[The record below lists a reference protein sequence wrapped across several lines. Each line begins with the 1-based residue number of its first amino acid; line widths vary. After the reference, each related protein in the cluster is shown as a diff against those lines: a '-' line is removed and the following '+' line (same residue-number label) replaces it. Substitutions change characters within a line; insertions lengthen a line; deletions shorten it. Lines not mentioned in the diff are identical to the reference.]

1 VENKKNTVRLNF
13 SSKSFGLFAIAS
25 VTSLPLL
32 NLTGDIQDFRLLLG
46 LGLAVTALTGFLIF
60 FIYLVTQTFT
70 QKLSDS
76 QNNKVM
82 VSFIA
87 VIGLIKGYFSY
98 IGLGLLDFPEYAE
111 LPNRLLTST
120 SSTLLWLTLATYLD
134 SMHEKFKNEFDA
146 FLRNSFNTLSKVE
159 PAQLRKIPPALAP
172 EIKAIEL
179 QIQKS
184 LSHVYQSVVTPE
196 ILLSVSQQL
205 RDCIETSIRP
215 LSHRLWL
222 QDGNVYPRISLR
234 ALVREGLNRQDFSV
248 YSAISFLA
256 LLSSFNLSTSIGVPR
271 ALLAIFITFAITS
284 GYFLFQRK
292 CIPNISM
299 KSTAAKVLN
308 LLAPGLALSGVFYL
322 INTYIFLDDF
332 GFLNLFLLPI
342 SFTVFLLASTIR
354 VVREDQSRFFSQL
367 KLDIDSRVPEQVNS
381 QDQQSGKEVAAFLHN
396 SVQSELLALSYQLEE
411 LSKNPDSK
419 EARVTLERLASSL
432 TAQIGKNFENFN
444 EKPTERLSTLVSAW
458 SGIALVEYASDPDV
472 LSGFS
477 RAHDV
482 VQVIEE
488 SITNAVRTASAT
500 IIQISWERT
509 GSLNLRVEV
518 KDNGHVDHIGASGLG
533 TQWLDEI
540 AYGRWSRETIEG
552 QTTLVVNFS
561 E

>member
-1 VENKKNTVRLNF
+1 MENKNNPVRLNF
-13 SSKSFGLFAIAS
+13 SSRSFGLFAIAS
-25 VTSLPLL
+25 VTSHPLL
-32 NLTGDIQDFRLLLG
+32 NLRGDGQDFQLLLG

-60 FIYLVTQTFT
+60 LIDLVTQTSR

-82 VSFIA
+82 VLLIA
-87 VIGLIKGYFSY
+87 VIGLIRGYFSY
-98 IGLGLLDFPEYAE
+98 IGLGLLDFPEYAK
-111 LPNRLLTST
+111 LPIRLVTST
-120 SSTLLWLTLATYLD
+120 SSTLLWLTLAIYLV
-134 SMHEKFKNEFDA
+134 SMHEAFKSEFDA
-146 FLRNSFNTLSKVE
+146 FMRASSVSLSKVE
-159 PAQLRKIPPALAP
+159 PIQLRKIPTALAP

-184 LSHVYQSVVTPE
+184 LSHMYQSVVTPE

-222 QDGNVYPRISLR
+222 QDGKVYPRISLG
-234 ALVREGLNRQDFSV
+234 ALVREGLNRQDFSII
-248 YSAISFLA
+248 SAVSFLA
-256 LLSSFNLSTSIGVPR
+256 LLNSLNLSSVIGVPR
-271 ALLAIFITFAITS
+271 ASLAIFITFAITS
-284 GYFLFQRK
+284 GYFLVQRK
-292 CIPNISM
+292 YVPNISM
-299 KSTAAKVLN
+299 KSKTLKVLN
-308 LLAPGLALSGVFYL
+308 LSAPGLALSGVFYL
-322 INTYIFLDDF
+322 LNTYIFSDDL

-367 KLDIDSRVPEQVNS
+367 KLDIDSRITEQVNN
-381 QDQQSGKEVAAFLHN
+381 QDQQSGKEVAAYLHN

-419 EARVTLERLASSL
+419 EAKATLERLASSL
-432 TAQIGKNFENFN
+432 TAQIGKNFEDFN

-458 SGIALVEYASDPDV
+458 SGIALIEFTSDLGV
-472 LSGFS
+472 LSGFN

-488 SITNAVRTASAT
+488 SITNAVRAANAT

-509 GSLNLRVEV
+509 GSLNLRLEV
-518 KDNGHVDHIGASGLG
+518 KDNGHVDHFGATGLG

-540 AYGRWSRETIEG
+540 AYGRWSRKPIDG

-561 E
+561 A

>member
-1 VENKKNTVRLNF
+1 MENKKNTVRLNF

-32 NLTGDIQDFRLLLG
+32 NLTGDIQNFRLLLG

-60 FIYLVTQTFT
+60 LFDLVTQSFR

-76 QNNKVM
+76 QNNKIM
-82 VSFIA
+82 VLLIA
-87 VIGLIKGYFSY
+87 VIGLIRGYFSY
-98 IGLGLLDFPEYAE
+98 IGLGLLDFPEYTE
-111 LPNRLLTST
+111 LPIRLVTST
-120 SSTLLWLTLATYLD
+120 SSTLLWLTLAIYLV
-134 SMHEKFKNEFDA
+134 SMHEAFKSEFDA
-146 FLRNSFNTLSKVE
+146 FIRTSFTSLSKAE
-159 PAQLRKIPPALAP
+159 PTQLRKIPTALAP

-184 LSHVYQSVVTPE
+184 LSHMYQSVVTPE

-222 QDGNVYPRISLR
+222 QDGKVYPRISLG
-234 ALVREGLNRQDFSV
+234 ALVREGLNRQDFSII
-248 YSAISFLA
+248 SAVSFLA
-256 LLSSFNLSTSIGVPR
+256 LLSSFNLSTLIGFPR
-271 ALLAIFITFAITS
+271 ASLAIFITFVITS
-284 GYFLFQRK
+284 VYFLIQRK
-292 CIPNISM
+292 YVPNIRM
-299 KSTAAKVLN
+299 KSITVKVLN
-308 LLAPGLALSGVFYL
+308 LSAPGLVLSGVFYL
-322 INTYIFLDDF
+322 LNTLIFSDDL
-332 GFLNLFLLPI
+332 GFLNLILLPI

-354 VVREDQSRFFSQL
+354 IVKEDQSHFFSQL
-367 KLDIDSRVPEQVNS
+367 KLDIDSRVPEQANN

-419 EARVTLERLASSL
+419 EAKATLERLASSL
-432 TAQIGKNFENFN
+432 TAQIGKNFEDFN

-458 SGIALVEYASDPDV
+458 SGIALIEFTSDPDV
-472 LSGFS
+472 LSGFK

-488 SITNAVRTASAT
+488 SITNAVRTANAT
-500 IIQISWERT
+500 VIRISWERT

-518 KDNGHVDHIGASGLG
+518 KNNGHVDHIGATGLG

-540 AYGRWSRETIEG
+540 AYGRWSRETIDG

-561 E
+561 A

>member
-1 VENKKNTVRLNF
+1 MENKENTVRLNF

-32 NLTGDIQDFRLLLG
+32 NLRGDGQDFQLLLG

-60 FIYLVTQTFT
+60 LIDLVTQTFR
-70 QKLSDS
+70 QNLSDS

-82 VSFIA
+82 VLLIA
-87 VIGLIKGYFSY
+87 VIGLIRGYFSY

-111 LPNRLLTST
+111 LPIRLATST
-120 SSTLLWLTLATYLD
+120 SSTLLWLTLAIYLV
-134 SMHEKFKNEFDA
+134 SMHEKFKNDFDS
-146 FLRNSFNTLSKVE
+146 FIRTSFNTLSKVE
-159 PAQLRKIPPALAP
+159 PAQLRKIPTALAP
-172 EIKAIEL
+172 EIKAIEV

-184 LSHVYQSVVTPE
+184 LSHMYQSVVTPE

-222 QDGNVYPRISLR
+222 QDGKVYPRVSLR
-234 ALVREGLNRQDFSV
+234 ALLREGLSRQDFSI
-248 YSAISFLA
+248 YSAVSFLA
-256 LLSSFNLSTSIGVPR
+256 LLSSFNLSSSIGVPR
-271 ALLAIFITFAITS
+271 ASLAIFITFAITS
-284 GYFLFQRK
+284 GYFLSQRK
-292 CIPNISM
+292 YVPNISM
-299 KSTAAKVLN
+299 ASKTIKILN
-308 LLAPGLALSGVFYL
+308 LSAPGLALSGVFYL
-322 INTYIFLDDF
+322 LNTYIFSDDL

-342 SFTVFLLASTIR
+342 SITVFLLASTIR
-354 VVREDQSRFFSQL
+354 VVREDQSRFFIQL
-367 KLDIDSRVPEQVNS
+367 KLDIDSRIAEQVNN

-419 EARVTLERLASSL
+419 EAKVTLERLASSL

-458 SGIALVEYASDPDV
+458 SGIALVEYASDLDF

-488 SITNAVRTASAT
+488 SITNAVRTANAT
-500 IIQISWERT
+500 VIRISWERT

-518 KDNGHVDHIGASGLG
+518 KDNGHVEHIGASGLG

-540 AYGRWSRETIEG
+540 AYGRWSRETIDG

>member
-1 VENKKNTVRLNF
+1 MENKKNTVRLNF

-32 NLTGDIQDFRLLLG
+32 NLTGDIQNFRLLLG

-60 FIYLVTQTFT
+60 LFDLVTQSFR

-76 QNNKVM
+76 QNNKIM
-82 VSFIA
+82 VLLIA
-87 VIGLIKGYFSY
+87 VIGLIRGYFSY

-111 LPNRLLTST
+111 LPIRLVTST
-120 SSTLLWLTLATYLD
+120 SSTLLWLTLAIYLV
-134 SMHEKFKNEFDA
+134 SMHEAFKSEFDA
-146 FLRNSFNTLSKVE
+146 FIRTSFTSLSKAE
-159 PAQLRKIPPALAP
+159 PTQLRKIPTALAP

-184 LSHVYQSVVTPE
+184 LSHMYQSVVTPE

-222 QDGNVYPRISLR
+222 QDGKVYPKISLG
-234 ALVREGLNRQDFSV
+234 ALVREGLNRQDFSII
-248 YSAISFLA
+248 SAVSFLA
-256 LLSSFNLSTSIGVPR
+256 LLSSFNLSSLIGFPR
-271 ALLAIFITFAITS
+271 ASLAIFITFVITS
-284 GYFLFQRK
+284 VHFLIQRK
-292 CIPNISM
+292 YVPNIRM
-299 KSTAAKVLN
+299 KSITVKVLN
-308 LLAPGLALSGVFYL
+308 LSAPGLVLSGVFYL
-322 INTYIFLDDF
+322 LNTLIFSDDL
-332 GFLNLFLLPI
+332 GFLNLILLPI

-354 VVREDQSRFFSQL
+354 IVKEDQSHFFSQL
-367 KLDIDSRVPEQVNS
+367 KLDIDSRVPEQANN

-419 EARVTLERLASSL
+419 EAKATLERLASSL
-432 TAQIGKNFENFN
+432 TAQIGKNFEDFN

-458 SGIALVEYASDPDV
+458 SGIALIEFTSDPDV
-472 LSGFS
+472 LSGFK

-488 SITNAVRTASAT
+488 SITNAVRTANAT
-500 IIQISWERT
+500 VIRISWERT

-518 KDNGHVDHIGASGLG
+518 KNNGHVDHIGATGLG

-540 AYGRWSRETIEG
+540 AYGRWSRETIDG

-561 E
+561 A

>member
-1 VENKKNTVRLNF
+1 MENKKNTVRLNF

-32 NLTGDIQDFRLLLG
+32 NLTGDIQNFRLLLG

-60 FIYLVTQTFT
+60 LFDLVTQSFR

-76 QNNKVM
+76 QNNKIM
-82 VSFIA
+82 VLLIA
-87 VIGLIKGYFSY
+87 VIGLIRGYFSY

-111 LPNRLLTST
+111 LPIRLVTST
-120 SSTLLWLTLATYLD
+120 SSTLLWLTLAIYLV
-134 SMHEKFKNEFDA
+134 SMHEAFKSEFDA
-146 FLRNSFNTLSKVE
+146 FIRTSFTSLSKAE
-159 PAQLRKIPPALAP
+159 PTQLRKIPTALAP

-184 LSHVYQSVVTPE
+184 LSHMYQSVVTPE

-222 QDGNVYPRISLR
+222 QDGKVYPRISLG
-234 ALVREGLNRQDFSV
+234 ALVREGLNRQDFSII
-248 YSAISFLA
+248 SAVSFLA
-256 LLSSFNLSTSIGVPR
+256 LLSSFNLSSLIGFPR
-271 ALLAIFITFAITS
+271 ASLAIFITFVITS
-284 GYFLFQRK
+284 VYFLIQRK
-292 CIPNISM
+292 YVPNIRM
-299 KSTAAKVLN
+299 KSITVKVLN
-308 LLAPGLALSGVFYL
+308 LSAPGLVLSGVFYL
-322 INTYIFLDDF
+322 LNTLIFSDDL
-332 GFLNLFLLPI
+332 GFLNLILLPI

-354 VVREDQSRFFSQL
+354 IVKEDQSHFFSQL
-367 KLDIDSRVPEQVNS
+367 KLDIDSRVPEQANN

-419 EARVTLERLASSL
+419 EAKATLERLASSL
-432 TAQIGKNFENFN
+432 TAQIGKNFEDFN

-458 SGIALVEYASDPDV
+458 SGIALIEFTSDPDV
-472 LSGFS
+472 LSGFK

-488 SITNAVRTASAT
+488 SITNAVRTANAT
-500 IIQISWERT
+500 VIRISWERT

-518 KDNGHVDHIGASGLG
+518 KNNGHVDHIGATGLG

-540 AYGRWSRETIEG
+540 AYGRWSRETIDG

-561 E
+561 A

>member
-1 VENKKNTVRLNF
+1 MENKKNTVRLNF

-419 EARVTLERLASSL
+419 EAKVTLERLASSL

>member
-1 VENKKNTVRLNF
+1 MQNKENTVRLNF
-13 SSKSFGLFAIAS
+13 SSKSFGLFTIAS

-32 NLTGDIQDFRLLLG
+32 NLRGDGQDFQLLLG

-60 FIYLVTQTFT
+60 LINLVTQTFR
-70 QKLSDS
+70 QNLSDS

-82 VSFIA
+82 VLLIA
-87 VIGLIKGYFSY
+87 VIGLIRGYFSY

-111 LPNRLLTST
+111 LPIRLATST
-120 SSTLLWLTLATYLD
+120 SSTLLWLTLAIYLV
-134 SMHEKFKNEFDA
+134 SMHEKFKNDFDS
-146 FLRNSFNTLSKVE
+146 FIRTSFNTLSKVE
-159 PAQLRKIPPALAP
+159 PAQLRKIPAALAP
-172 EIKAIEL
+172 EIKAIEV

-184 LSHVYQSVVTPE
+184 LSHMYQSVVTPE

-222 QDGNVYPRISLR
+222 QDGKVYPRVSLR
-234 ALVREGLNRQDFSV
+234 ALLREGLSRQDFSI
-248 YSAISFLA
+248 YSAVSFLA
-256 LLSSFNLSTSIGVPR
+256 LLSSFNLSSSIGVPR
-271 ALLAIFITFAITS
+271 ASLAILITFAITS
-284 GYFLFQRK
+284 GYFLIQRK
-292 CIPNISM
+292 YVPNISM
-299 KSTAAKVLN
+299 ASKTIKILN
-308 LLAPGLALSGVFYL
+308 LSAPGLALSGVFYL
-322 INTYIFLDDF
+322 LNTYIFSDDL

-354 VVREDQSRFFSQL
+354 VVREEQSRFFIQL
-367 KLDIDSRVPEQVNS
+367 KLDIDSRIAEQVNN

-419 EARVTLERLASSL
+419 EAKVTLERLASSL

-458 SGIALVEYASDPDV
+458 SGIALVEYASDLDV
-472 LSGFS
+472 LLGFS

-488 SITNAVRTASAT
+488 SITNAVRTANAT
-500 IIQISWERT
+500 VIRISWERT

-540 AYGRWSRETIEG
+540 AYGRWSRETIDG

>member
-1 VENKKNTVRLNF
+1 VENKENTVRLNF

-32 NLTGDIQDFRLLLG
+32 NLRGDGQDFRLLLG

-60 FIYLVTQTFT
+60 LIDLVTRTFR

-76 QNNKVM
+76 QNNRVL
-82 VSFIA
+82 VLLIA
-87 VIGLIKGYFSY
+87 LIGLTRGYFSY
-98 IGLGLLDFPEYAE
+98 IGLGLLDFSEYAE
-111 LPNRLLTST
+111 LPIRLATST
-120 SSTLLWLTLATYLD
+120 SSTLLWLTLAIYLV
-134 SMHEKFKNEFDA
+134 SMHEKFKNDFDS
-146 FLRNSFNTLSKVE
+146 FIRTSFNTLSKVE
-159 PAQLRKIPPALAP
+159 PAQLRKIPTALAP
-172 EIKAIEL
+172 EIKAIEV

-184 LSHVYQSVVTPE
+184 LSHMYQSVVTPE

-205 RDCIETSIRP
+205 RDCIETTIRP

-222 QDGNVYPRISLR
+222 QDGKVYPRISLR
-234 ALVREGLNRQDFSV
+234 ALLREGLNRQDFSI
-248 YSAISFLA
+248 YSAVSFLA
-256 LLSSFNLSTSIGVPR
+256 LLSSFNLSSSIGVPR
-271 ALLAIFITFAITS
+271 ASLAIFITFAITS
-284 GYFLFQRK
+284 GYFLVQRK
-292 CIPNISM
+292 YVPNINM
-299 KSTAAKVLN
+299 KSKTLKVLN
-308 LLAPGLALSGVFYL
+308 LSAPGLALSGVFFL
-322 INTYIFLDDF
+322 LNTYIFSDDL
-332 GFLNLFLLPI
+332 GFLNLFLLPV

-367 KLDIDSRVPEQVNS
+367 KLDIDSRITEQVNN

-419 EARVTLERLASSL
+419 EAKVTLERLASSL

-488 SITNAVRTASAT
+488 SITNAVRTANAT
-500 IIQISWERT
+500 IIRISWERT
-509 GSLNLRVEV
+509 GSLNLCVEV

-540 AYGRWSRETIEG
+540 AFGRWSRETIDG

>member
-1 VENKKNTVRLNF
+1 MQNKENTVRLNF
-13 SSKSFGLFAIAS
+13 SSKSFGLFTIAS

-32 NLTGDIQDFRLLLG
+32 NLRGDGQDFQLLLG

-60 FIYLVTQTFT
+60 LINLVTQTFR
-70 QKLSDS
+70 QNLSDS

-82 VSFIA
+82 VLLIA
-87 VIGLIKGYFSY
+87 VIGLIRGYFSY

-111 LPNRLLTST
+111 LPIRLATST
-120 SSTLLWLTLATYLD
+120 SSTLLWLTLAIYLV
-134 SMHEKFKNEFDA
+134 SMHEKFKNDFDS
-146 FLRNSFNTLSKVE
+146 FIRTSFNTLSKVE
-159 PAQLRKIPPALAP
+159 PAQLRKIPAALAP
-172 EIKAIEL
+172 EIKAIEV

-184 LSHVYQSVVTPE
+184 LSHMYQSVVTPE

-222 QDGNVYPRISLR
+222 QDGKVYPRVSLR
-234 ALVREGLNRQDFSV
+234 ALLREGLSRQDFSI
-248 YSAISFLA
+248 YSAVSFLA
-256 LLSSFNLSTSIGVPR
+256 LLSSFNLSSSIGVPR
-271 ALLAIFITFAITS
+271 ASLAILITFAITS
-284 GYFLFQRK
+284 GYFLIQRK
-292 CIPNISM
+292 YVPNISM
-299 KSTAAKVLN
+299 ASKTIKILN
-308 LLAPGLALSGVFYL
+308 LSAPGLALSGVFYL
-322 INTYIFLDDF
+322 LNTYIFLDDF

-367 KLDIDSRVPEQVNS
+367 KLDIDSRIAEQVNN

-411 LSKNPDSK
+411 LSKNPDSN
-419 EARVTLERLASSL
+419 EAKVTLERLASSL

-458 SGIALVEYASDPDV
+458 SGIALVEYASDLDV
-472 LSGFS
+472 LLGFS

-488 SITNAVRTASAT
+488 SITNAVRTANAT
-500 IIQISWERT
+500 VIRISWERT

-540 AYGRWSRETIEG
+540 AYGRWSRETIDG

>member
-1 VENKKNTVRLNF
+1 MENKKNTVRLNF
-13 SSKSFGLFAIAS
+13 SPKSFGLFAIAS

-32 NLTGDIQDFRLLLG
+32 NLRGDRQDFQLLLG

-60 FIYLVTQTFT
+60 LIDLITQTFR

-76 QNNKVM
+76 QSNKVM
-82 VSFIA
+82 VLLIA
-87 VIGLIKGYFSY
+87 LIGLIKGYLSY

-120 SSTLLWLTLATYLD
+120 SSTLLWLTLAIHLV
-134 SMHEKFKNEFDA
+134 SMHEKFKNEFDT
-146 FLRNSFNTLSKVE
+146 FIHNSFNRLSKVE
-159 PAQLRKIPPALAP
+159 PTQLRKIPAALAP
-172 EIKAIEL
+172 EIKSIEVE
-179 QIQKS
+179 IQKS
-184 LSHVYQSVVTPE
+184 LSQMYQSVVTPE
-196 ILLSVSQQL
+196 ILLSVSKQL
-205 RDCIETSIRP
+205 RNCIETSIRP

-222 QDGNVYPRISLR
+222 QDGNVYPRISLK
-234 ALVREGLNRQDFSV
+234 ALVREGLNRQDFSI

-271 ALLAIFITFAITS
+271 ALLAIFITVAITS

-292 CIPNISM
+292 YIPNIRM
-299 KSTAAKVLN
+299 KSTAAKILN
-308 LLAPGLALSGVFYL
+308 LAAPGLALSGVFYL
-322 INTYIFLDDF
+322 INTYIFLDDL

-342 SFTVFLLASTIR
+342 SFTVFLIASTIR

-367 KLDIDSRVPEQVNS
+367 KLEIDSRVTEQVNN
-381 QDQQSGKEVAAFLHN
+381 QDQQSGKQVAAFLHN

-419 EARVTLERLASSL
+419 EARATLERLASSL
-432 TAQIGKNFENFN
+432 TGQIGKNFENFN
-444 EKPTERLSTLVSAW
+444 EKPTERLSTLVTAW
-458 SGIALVEYASDPDV
+458 SGIAFVEFASDPDV
-472 LSGFS
+472 LSDFG

-488 SITNAVRTASAT
+488 SITNAVRTANAT

-509 GSLNLRVEV
+509 GSQNLRIEV
-518 KDNGHVDHIGASGLG
+518 KDNGHVDHIGAIGLG
-533 TQWLDEI
+533 THWLDEI
-540 AYGRWSRETIEG
+540 AYGRWSRETIDG

>member
-60 FIYLVTQTFT
+60 LIDLVTQTFR
-70 QKLSDS
+70 QNLSDS

-82 VSFIA
+82 VLLIA
-87 VIGLIKGYFSY
+87 VIGLIRGYFSY
-98 IGLGLLDFPEYAE
+98 IGLALLDFPEYAE
-111 LPNRLLTST
+111 LPIRLVSST
-120 SSTLLWLTLATYLD
+120 SSTLLWLTLAIYLV
-134 SMHEKFKNEFDA
+134 SMHEKFKNEFD
-146 FLRNSFNTLSKVE
+146 SFIRTSINTLSKVE
-159 PAQLRKIPPALAP
+159 PAQLRKIPATLAP

-184 LSHVYQSVVTPE
+184 LSHVYQSVATPE

-222 QDGNVYPRISLR
+222 QDGKVYPRISLR
-234 ALVREGLNRQDFSV
+234 DLVREGLNRQDFSI
-248 YSAISFLA
+248 YSAVSFLA
-256 LLSSFNLSTSIGVPR
+256 LLISFNLSSSIGIPR
-271 ALLAIFITFAITS
+271 ASLAILITFSITS
-284 GYFLFQRK
+284 GHFLIQRK
-292 CIPNISM
+292 YVPNIRM
-299 KSTAAKVLN
+299 KSKTVKILN
-308 LLAPGLALSGVFYL
+308 LSAPGLALSGVFYL
-322 INTYIFLDDF
+322 LNTYIFLDDF

-342 SFTVFLLASTIR
+342 SFTVFLMASTIR
-354 VVREDQSRFFSQL
+354 VVREDQSRFFTQL
-367 KLDIDSRVPEQVNS
+367 KLDIDSRVPEQVDN

-444 EKPTERLSTLVSAW
+444 EKPTERLNTLESAW

-488 SITNAVRTASAT
+488 SITNAVRTANAT
-500 IIQISWERT
+500 VIRISWERT
-509 GSLNLRVEV
+509 GSMNLRVEV
-518 KDNGHVDHIGASGLG
+518 KDNGHVDHVGASGLG

>member
-1 VENKKNTVRLNF
+1 MENKKNTVRLNF

-32 NLTGDIQDFRLLLG
+32 NLTGDIQNFRLLLG

-60 FIYLVTQTFT
+60 LFDLVTQSFR

-76 QNNKVM
+76 QNNKIM
-82 VSFIA
+82 VLLIA
-87 VIGLIKGYFSY
+87 VIGLIRGYFSY
-98 IGLGLLDFPEYAE
+98 IGLGLLDFPEYTE
-111 LPNRLLTST
+111 LPIRLVTST
-120 SSTLLWLTLATYLD
+120 SSTLLWLTLAIYLV
-134 SMHEKFKNEFDA
+134 SMHEAFKSEFDA
-146 FLRNSFNTLSKVE
+146 FIRTSFTSLSKAE
-159 PAQLRKIPPALAP
+159 PTQLRKIPTALAP

-184 LSHVYQSVVTPE
+184 LSHMYQSVVTPE

-222 QDGNVYPRISLR
+222 QDGKVYPKISLG
-234 ALVREGLNRQDFSV
+234 ALVREGLNRQDFSII
-248 YSAISFLA
+248 SAVSFLA
-256 LLSSFNLSTSIGVPR
+256 LLSSFNLSSLIGFPR
-271 ALLAIFITFAITS
+271 ASLAIFITFVITS
-284 GYFLFQRK
+284 VYFLIQRK
-292 CIPNISM
+292 YVPNIRM
-299 KSTAAKVLN
+299 KSITVKVLN
-308 LLAPGLALSGVFYL
+308 LSAPGLVLSGVFYL
-322 INTYIFLDDF
+322 LNTLIFSDDL
-332 GFLNLFLLPI
+332 GFLNLILLPI

-354 VVREDQSRFFSQL
+354 IVKEDQSHFFSQL
-367 KLDIDSRVPEQVNS
+367 KLDIDSRVPEQANN

-419 EARVTLERLASSL
+419 EAKATLERLASSL
-432 TAQIGKNFENFN
+432 TAQIGKNFEDFN

-458 SGIALVEYASDPDV
+458 SGIALIEFTSDPDV
-472 LSGFS
+472 LSGFK

-488 SITNAVRTASAT
+488 SITNAVRTANAT
-500 IIQISWERT
+500 VIRISWERT

-518 KDNGHVDHIGASGLG
+518 KNNGHVDHIGATGLG

-540 AYGRWSRETIEG
+540 AYGRWSRETIDG

-561 E
+561 A

>member
-1 VENKKNTVRLNF
+1 MDNKKNSVRLDF

-32 NLTGDIQDFRLLLG
+32 NLRGDSQDFRLLLF
-46 LGLAVTALTGFLIF
+46 LGLAVTAFTGLLIFLID
-60 FIYLVTQTFT
+60 LVTQTFRQT
-70 QKLSDS
+70 LSDS
-76 QNNKVM
+76 QNNRVM
-82 VSFIA
+82 VLLIA
-87 VIGLIKGYFSY
+87 VIGLTRGYFSY
-98 IGLGLLDFPEYAE
+98 IGLGLLEFSEYAE
-111 LPNRLLTST
+111 LPIRLITST
-120 SSTLLWLTLATYLD
+120 SSTLLWLTLAIYLD
-134 SMHEKFKNEFDA
+134 SLHEKFKHEFDS
-146 FLRNSFNTLSKVE
+146 FIRTSFNKLSKVE
-159 PAQLRKIPPALAP
+159 PTQLRKIPAALAP

-184 LSHVYQSVVTPE
+184 LSHMYQSVVTPE

-215 LSHRLWL
+215 LSHRLWI
-222 QDGNVYPRISLR
+222 QDGKVYPRVSLR
-234 ALVREGLNRQDFSV
+234 ALLREGLSRQDFSI
-248 YSAISFLA
+248 YSAVSFLA
-256 LLSSFNLSTSIGVPR
+256 LLSSFNLSSSIGVPR
-271 ALLAIFITFAITS
+271 ASLAILITFAITS
-284 GYFLFQRK
+284 GYFLIQRK
-292 CIPNISM
+292 YVPNISM
-299 KSTAAKVLN
+299 ATKTIKILN
-308 LLAPGLALSGVFYL
+308 LSAPGLALSGVFYL
-322 INTYIFLDDF
+322 LNTYIFSDDL

-367 KLDIDSRVPEQVNS
+367 KLDIDSRITGQAVN

-419 EARVTLERLASSL
+419 EAKVTLERLASSL

-458 SGIALVEYASDPDV
+458 SGIALVEYASDLDF
-472 LSGFS
+472 LLGFS

-488 SITNAVRTASAT
+488 SITNAVRTANAT
-500 IIQISWERT
+500 VIRISWERT
-509 GSLNLRVEV
+509 GSQNLRLEV
-518 KDNGHVDHIGASGLG
+518 KDNGHVDHDGAAGLG

-540 AYGRWSRETIEG
+540 AYDRWSRESRDG

>member
-1 VENKKNTVRLNF
+1 VENKQNTVRLNF

-32 NLTGDIQDFRLLLG
+32 NLRGDGQDFQLLLG

-60 FIYLVTQTFT
+60 LIDLVTQTFR
-70 QKLSDS
+70 QNLSDS

-82 VSFIA
+82 VLLIA
-87 VIGLIKGYFSY
+87 VIGLIRGYFSY

-111 LPNRLLTST
+111 LPIRLATST
-120 SSTLLWLTLATYLD
+120 SSTLLWLTLAIYLV
-134 SMHEKFKNEFDA
+134 SMHEKFKNDFDS
-146 FLRNSFNTLSKVE
+146 FIRTSFNTLSKVE
-159 PAQLRKIPPALAP
+159 PAQLRKIPSALAP
-172 EIKAIEL
+172 EIKAIEV

-184 LSHVYQSVVTPE
+184 LSHMYESVVTPE

-222 QDGNVYPRISLR
+222 QDGKVYPRISLR
-234 ALVREGLNRQDFSV
+234 ALLREGLDRQDFSIYFAV
-248 YSAISFLA
+248 SFLA
-256 LLSSFNLSTSIGVPR
+256 LLSSFNLSSSIGVPR
-271 ALLAIFITFAITS
+271 ASLAIFITFAITS
-284 GYFLFQRK
+284 GYFLVQRK
-292 CIPNISM
+292 YVPNISM
-299 KSTAAKVLN
+299 KSKTLKVLN
-308 LLAPGLALSGVFYL
+308 LSAPGLALSGVFYL
-322 INTYIFLDDF
+322 LNTYIFSDDL

-367 KLDIDSRVPEQVNS
+367 KLDIDSRITEQVNN

-419 EARVTLERLASSL
+419 EAKVTLERLASSL

-488 SITNAVRTASAT
+488 SITNAVRTANAT
-500 IIQISWERT
+500 IIRISWERT
-509 GSLNLRVEV
+509 ASLNLCVEV

-540 AYGRWSRETIEG
+540 AFGRWSRETIDG

>member
-1 VENKKNTVRLNF
+1 MESKENVVRLNF

-32 NLTGDIQDFRLLLG
+32 NLRGDGQDFQLLLG
-46 LGLAVTALTGFLIF
+46 LGLAITALTGFLIF
-60 FIYLVTQTFT
+60 LIDLVTQTSR

-76 QNNKVM
+76 QNNKIM
-82 VSFIA
+82 VLLIA
-87 VIGLIKGYFSY
+87 VIGLIRGYFSY

-111 LPNRLLTST
+111 LPIRLVTST
-120 SSTLLWLTLATYLD
+120 SSTLLWLTLAIYLV
-134 SMHEKFKNEFDA
+134 SMHEAFKSEFDA
-146 FLRNSFNTLSKVE
+146 FMRTSFTSLSKAE
-159 PAQLRKIPPALAP
+159 PTQLRKIPTALAP

-184 LSHVYQSVVTPE
+184 LSHMYQSVVTPE

-222 QDGNVYPRISLR
+222 QDGKVYPRISLG
-234 ALVREGLNRQDFSV
+234 ALVREGLNRQDFSII
-248 YSAISFLA
+248 SAVSFLA
-256 LLSSFNLSTSIGVPR
+256 LLSSFNLSSLIGFPR
-271 ALLAIFITFAITS
+271 ASLAIFITFVITS
-284 GYFLFQRK
+284 VYFLIQRK
-292 CIPNISM
+292 YVPNIRM
-299 KSTAAKVLN
+299 KSITVKILN
-308 LLAPGLALSGVFYL
+308 LSAPGLVLSGVFYL
-322 INTYIFLDDF
+322 LNTLIFSDDL
-332 GFLNLFLLPI
+332 GFLNLILLPI

-354 VVREDQSRFFSQL
+354 IVKEDQSHFFSQL
-367 KLDIDSRVPEQVNS
+367 KLDIDSRVPEQANN

-419 EARVTLERLASSL
+419 EAKATLERLASSL
-432 TAQIGKNFENFN
+432 TAQIGKNFEDFN

-458 SGIALVEYASDPDV
+458 SGIALIEFTSDPDV
-472 LSGFS
+472 LSGFK

-488 SITNAVRTASAT
+488 SITNAVRTANAT
-500 IIQISWERT
+500 VIRISWERT

-518 KDNGHVDHIGASGLG
+518 KNNGHVDHIGATGLG

-540 AYGRWSRETIEG
+540 AYGRWSRETIDG

-561 E
+561 A

>member
-1 VENKKNTVRLNF
+1 MENKKNTVRLNF

-32 NLTGDIQDFRLLLG
+32 NLTGDGQDFRLLLG
-46 LGLAVTALTGFLIF
+46 LGLAVTAITGFLVFLID
-60 FIYLVTQTFT
+60 LVTQTFR
-70 QKLSDS
+70 QNLSDS

-82 VSFIA
+82 VLLIA
-87 VIGLIKGYFSY
+87 IVGLIRGFFSY

-111 LPNRLLTST
+111 LPIRLVTSA
-120 SSTLLWLTLATYLD
+120 SSTLLWLTLAIYLV
-134 SMHEKFKNEFDA
+134 SMHEKFKNEFDS
-146 FLRNSFNTLSKVE
+146 FIRTSFNTLSKVE
-159 PAQLRKIPPALAP
+159 PAQLRKIPAALAP

-184 LSHVYQSVVTPE
+184 LSNVYQSVVTPE
-196 ILLSVSQQL
+196 ILLTVSQQI

-222 QDGNVYPRISLR
+222 QDGKVYPRISLR
-234 ALVREGLNRQDFSV
+234 ALIREGLNRQDFSI
-248 YSAISFLA
+248 YSAVSFLA
-256 LLSSFNLSTSIGVPR
+256 LLSSFNLSSSIGVPR
-271 ALLAIFITFAITS
+271 ASLAIFITFAITS
-284 GYFLFQRK
+284 GYFLVQRK
-292 CIPNISM
+292 YVPDISM
-299 KSTAAKVLN
+299 KSKTVKILN
-308 LLAPGLALSGVFYL
+308 LSAPGLVLSGVFYL
-322 INTYIFLDDF
+322 LNTYIFSDDL
-332 GFLNLFLLPI
+332 GFLNLFLLPV

-367 KLDIDSRVPEQVNS
+367 KLDIDSRGPERVNN

-458 SGIALVEYASDPDV
+458 SGIALVEFASDPDL

-488 SITNAVRTASAT
+488 SITNAVRTANAT

-518 KDNGHVDHIGASGLG
+518 KDNGHVDHIGATGLG

-540 AYGRWSRETIEG
+540 AYGRWSRETIDG
-552 QTTLVVNFS
+552 QTTLVVDFS
-561 E
+561 G

>member
-1 VENKKNTVRLNF
+1 MENKKNTVRLNF

-32 NLTGDIQDFRLLLG
+32 NLTGDGQDFRLLLG
-46 LGLAVTALTGFLIF
+46 LGLAVTAITGFLVFLID
-60 FIYLVTQTFT
+60 LVTQTFR
-70 QKLSDS
+70 QNLSDS

-82 VSFIA
+82 VLLIA
-87 VIGLIKGYFSY
+87 IVGLIRGFFSY

-111 LPNRLLTST
+111 LPIRLVTSA
-120 SSTLLWLTLATYLD
+120 SSTLLWLTLAIYLV
-134 SMHEKFKNEFDA
+134 SMHEKFKNEFDS
-146 FLRNSFNTLSKVE
+146 FIRTSFNTLSKVE
-159 PAQLRKIPPALAP
+159 PAQLRKIPAALAP

-196 ILLSVSQQL
+196 ILLTVSQQL

-222 QDGNVYPRISLR
+222 QDGKVYPRISLR
-234 ALVREGLNRQDFSV
+234 ALIREGLNRQDFSI
-248 YSAISFLA
+248 YSAVSFLA
-256 LLSSFNLSTSIGVPR
+256 LLSSFNLSSSIGVPR
-271 ALLAIFITFAITS
+271 ASLAIFITFAITS
-284 GYFLFQRK
+284 GYFLVQRK
-292 CIPNISM
+292 YVPDISM
-299 KSTAAKVLN
+299 KSKTVKILN
-308 LLAPGLALSGVFYL
+308 LSAPGLVLSGVFYL
-322 INTYIFLDDF
+322 LNTYIFSDDL
-332 GFLNLFLLPI
+332 GFLNLFLLPV

-367 KLDIDSRVPEQVNS
+367 KLDIDSRGPERVNN

-458 SGIALVEYASDPDV
+458 SGIALVEFASDPDL

-488 SITNAVRTASAT
+488 SITNAVRTANAT

-518 KDNGHVDHIGASGLG
+518 KDNGHVDHIGATGLG

-540 AYGRWSRETIEG
+540 AYGRWSRETIDG
-552 QTTLVVNFS
+552 QTTLVVDFS
-561 E
+561 G

>member
-1 VENKKNTVRLNF
+1 MENKKNTVRLNF

-32 NLTGDIQDFRLLLG
+32 NLTGDIQNFRLLLG

-60 FIYLVTQTFT
+60 LFDLVTQSFR

-76 QNNKVM
+76 QNNKIM
-82 VSFIA
+82 VLLIA
-87 VIGLIKGYFSY
+87 VIGLIRGYFSY
-98 IGLGLLDFPEYAE
+98 IGLGLLDFPEYTE
-111 LPNRLLTST
+111 LPIRLVTST
-120 SSTLLWLTLATYLD
+120 SSTLLWLTLAIYLV
-134 SMHEKFKNEFDA
+134 SMHEAFKSEFDA
-146 FLRNSFNTLSKVE
+146 FIRTSFTSLSKAE
-159 PAQLRKIPPALAP
+159 PTQLRKIPTALAP

-184 LSHVYQSVVTPE
+184 LSPMYQSVVTPE

-222 QDGNVYPRISLR
+222 QDGKVYPRISLG
-234 ALVREGLNRQDFSV
+234 ALVREGLNRQDFSII
-248 YSAISFLA
+248 SAVSFLA
-256 LLSSFNLSTSIGVPR
+256 LLSSFNLSSLIGFPR
-271 ALLAIFITFAITS
+271 ASLAIFITFVITS
-284 GYFLFQRK
+284 VYFLIQRK
-292 CIPNISM
+292 YVPNIRM
-299 KSTAAKVLN
+299 KSITVKVLN
-308 LLAPGLALSGVFYL
+308 LSAPGLVLSGVFYL
-322 INTYIFLDDF
+322 LNTLIFSDDL
-332 GFLNLFLLPI
+332 GFLNLILLPI

-354 VVREDQSRFFSQL
+354 IVKEDQSHFFSQL
-367 KLDIDSRVPEQVNS
+367 KLDIDSRVPEQANN

-419 EARVTLERLASSL
+419 EAKATLERLASSL
-432 TAQIGKNFENFN
+432 TAQIGKNFEDFN

-458 SGIALVEYASDPDV
+458 SGIALIEFTSDPDV
-472 LSGFS
+472 LSGFK

-488 SITNAVRTASAT
+488 SITNAVRTANAT
-500 IIQISWERT
+500 VIRISWERT

-518 KDNGHVDHIGASGLG
+518 KNNGHVDHIGATGLG

-540 AYGRWSRETIEG
+540 AYGRWSRETIDG

-561 E
+561 A

>member
-82 VSFIA
+82 VLLIA
-87 VIGLIKGYFSY
+87 VIGLIRGYFSY
-98 IGLGLLDFPEYAE
+98 IGLGILNFPEFAE
-111 LPNRLLTST
+111 LPIRLVTST
-120 SSTLLWLTLATYLD
+120 SSTLLWLTLAIYLV
-134 SMHEKFKNEFDA
+134 SMHEKFKYEFDS
-146 FLRNSFNTLSKVE
+146 FIRTSFNTLSKVE
-159 PAQLRKIPPALAP
+159 PTKLRKIPAALAP
-172 EIKAIEL
+172 EINAIEL

-184 LSHVYQSVVTPE
+184 LSHMYQSVVTPE

-222 QDGNVYPRISLR
+222 QDGKVYPRISLR
-234 ALVREGLNRQDFSV
+234 ALVREGLNRQDFSI
-248 YSAISFLA
+248 YSAVSFLA
-256 LLSSFNLSTSIGVPR
+256 LLISFNLSSSIGIPR
-271 ALLAIFITFAITS
+271 ASLAVLITFAITT
-284 GYFLFQRK
+284 GYFLIQREYV
-292 CIPNISM
+292 PNIRM
-299 KSTAAKVLN
+299 KSKTLKVLN
-308 LLAPGLALSGVFYL
+308 LSAPGLALSGVFYL
-322 INTYIFLDDF
+322 LNTYIFLDDF

-367 KLDIDSRVPEQVNS
+367 KLDIDSRIAEQVNN

-458 SGIALVEYASDPDV
+458 SGIALVEFTSDPDV

-482 VQVIEE
+482 VQLIEE

-518 KDNGHVDHIGASGLG
+518 KDNGHIDHIGASGLG

-540 AYGRWSRETIEG
+540 AYGRWSRETIDG

>member
-1 VENKKNTVRLNF
+1 MENKKNTVRLDF

-32 NLTGDIQDFRLLLG
+32 NLTGDGQDFRLLLG
-46 LGLAVTALTGFLIF
+46 LGLAVTALTGFLVFLID
-60 FIYLVTQTFT
+60 LVTQIFR
-70 QKLSDS
+70 QNLSDS

-82 VSFIA
+82 VLLIA
-87 VIGLIKGYFSY
+87 IVGLIRGYFSY

-111 LPNRLLTST
+111 LPIRLVTST
-120 SSTLLWLTLATYLD
+120 SSTLLWLTLAIYLV
-134 SMHEKFKNEFDA
+134 STHEKFKNEFDA
-146 FLRNSFNTLSKVE
+146 FMRNSFNKLSKVE
-159 PAQLRKIPPALAP
+159 PTQLRKIPTALAP
-172 EIKAIEL
+172 EIKSIEV

-184 LSHVYQSVVTPE
+184 LSQMYQSVVTPE

-248 YSAISFLA
+248 YSAVSFLA
-256 LLSSFNLSTSIGVPR
+256 LLSSFNLSTSVGVPR
-271 ALLAIFITFAITS
+271 ALLTIFITVAITS

-292 CIPNISM
+292 YIPNIRM
-299 KSTAAKVLN
+299 KSTAAKILN
-308 LLAPGLALSGVFYL
+308 LSAPGLALSGIFYL
-322 INTYIFLDDF
+322 INTYIFSDDL

-354 VVREDQSRFFSQL
+354 VVGEDQSRFFSQL
-367 KLDIDSRVPEQVNS
+367 KLDIDSRVTDQVNN
-381 QDQQSGKEVAAFLHN
+381 QDQQSEKEVASFLHN

-419 EARVTLERLASSL
+419 DARATLERLAASL

-458 SGIALVEYASDPDV
+458 SGIAIVEFVSDPDAI
-472 LSGFS
+472 SGFS
-477 RAHDV
+477 RAHNV

-488 SITNAVRTASAT
+488 SITNAVRTANAT
-500 IIQISWERT
+500 VIQISWERT
-509 GSLNLRVEV
+509 SSLNLRVEV
-518 KDNGHVDHIGASGLG
+518 KDNGHVDQIGAPGLG
-533 TQWLDEI
+533 THWLDEI
-540 AYGRWSRETIEG
+540 AFGRWSRETIDE
-552 QTTLVVNFS
+552 QTTLIVNFS

>member
-1 VENKKNTVRLNF
+1 MENKQNTVRLNF

-32 NLTGDIQDFRLLLG
+32 NLRGDGQDFQLLLG

-60 FIYLVTQTFT
+60 LIDLVTQTFR
-70 QKLSDS
+70 QNLSDS

-82 VSFIA
+82 VLLIA
-87 VIGLIKGYFSY
+87 VIGLIRGYFSY

-111 LPNRLLTST
+111 LPIRLATST
-120 SSTLLWLTLATYLD
+120 SSTLLWLTLAIYLV
-134 SMHEKFKNEFDA
+134 SMHEKFKNDFDS
-146 FLRNSFNTLSKVE
+146 FIRTSFNTLSKVE
-159 PAQLRKIPPALAP
+159 PAQLRKIPSALAP
-172 EIKAIEL
+172 EINAIEV

-184 LSHVYQSVVTPE
+184 LSHMYESVVTPE

-205 RDCIETSIRP
+205 RDCVETSIRP

-222 QDGNVYPRISLR
+222 QDGKVYPRISLR
-234 ALVREGLNRQDFSV
+234 ALLREGLDRQDFSI
-248 YSAISFLA
+248 YSAVSFLA
-256 LLSSFNLSTSIGVPR
+256 LLSSFNLSSSIGVPR
-271 ALLAIFITFAITS
+271 ASLAIFITFAITS
-284 GYFLFQRK
+284 GYFLVQRK
-292 CIPNISM
+292 YVPNISM
-299 KSTAAKVLN
+299 KSKTLKVLN
-308 LLAPGLALSGVFYL
+308 LSAPGLALGGVFYL
-322 INTYIFLDDF
+322 LNTYIFSDDL

-367 KLDIDSRVPEQVNS
+367 KLDIDSRITEQVNN

-419 EARVTLERLASSL
+419 EAKVTLERLASSL

-488 SITNAVRTASAT
+488 SITNAVRTANAT
-500 IIQISWERT
+500 IIRISWERT
-509 GSLNLRVEV
+509 ASLNLCVEV

-540 AYGRWSRETIEG
+540 AFGRWSRETIDG

>member
-1 VENKKNTVRLNF
+1 MENKENTVRLNF

-32 NLTGDIQDFRLLLG
+32 NLRGDGQDFRLLLG

-60 FIYLVTQTFT
+60 LIDLVTRTFR

-76 QNNKVM
+76 QNNRVL
-82 VSFIA
+82 VLLIA
-87 VIGLIKGYFSY
+87 LIGLTRGYFSY
-98 IGLGLLDFPEYAE
+98 IGLGLLDFSEYAE
-111 LPNRLLTST
+111 LPIRLATST
-120 SSTLLWLTLATYLD
+120 SSTLLWLTLAIYLV
-134 SMHEKFKNEFDA
+134 SMHEKFKNDFDS
-146 FLRNSFNTLSKVE
+146 FIRTSFNTLSKVE
-159 PAQLRKIPPALAP
+159 PAQLRKIPTALAP
-172 EIKAIEL
+172 EIKAIEV

-184 LSHVYQSVVTPE
+184 LSHMYQSVVTPE

-205 RDCIETSIRP
+205 RDCIETTIRP

-222 QDGNVYPRISLR
+222 QDGKVYPRISLR
-234 ALVREGLNRQDFSV
+234 ALLREGLNRQDFSI
-248 YSAISFLA
+248 YSAVSFLA
-256 LLSSFNLSTSIGVPR
+256 LLSSFNLSSSIGVPR
-271 ALLAIFITFAITS
+271 ASLAIFITFAITS
-284 GYFLFQRK
+284 GYFLVQRK
-292 CIPNISM
+292 YVPNINM
-299 KSTAAKVLN
+299 KSKTLKVLN
-308 LLAPGLALSGVFYL
+308 LSAPGLALSGVFFL
-322 INTYIFLDDF
+322 LNTYIFSDDL
-332 GFLNLFLLPI
+332 GFLNLFLLPV

-367 KLDIDSRVPEQVNS
+367 KLDIDSRITEQVNN

-419 EARVTLERLASSL
+419 EAKVTLERLASSL

-488 SITNAVRTASAT
+488 SITNAVRTANAT
-500 IIQISWERT
+500 IIRISWERT
-509 GSLNLRVEV
+509 GSLNLCVEV

-540 AYGRWSRETIEG
+540 AFGRWSRETIDG

>member
-1 VENKKNTVRLNF
+1 MENKKNTVRLNF

-32 NLTGDIQDFRLLLG
+32 NLTGDIQNFRLLLG

-60 FIYLVTQTFT
+60 LFDLVTQSFR

-76 QNNKVM
+76 QNNKIM
-82 VSFIA
+82 VLLIA
-87 VIGLIKGYFSY
+87 VIGLIRGYFSY
-98 IGLGLLDFPEYAE
+98 IGLGLLDFPEYTE
-111 LPNRLLTST
+111 LPIRLVTST
-120 SSTLLWLTLATYLD
+120 SSTLLWLTLAIYLV
-134 SMHEKFKNEFDA
+134 SMHEAFKSEFDA
-146 FLRNSFNTLSKVE
+146 FIRTSFTSLSKAE
-159 PAQLRKIPPALAP
+159 PTQLRKIPTALAP

-184 LSHVYQSVVTPE
+184 LSHMYQSVVTPE

-222 QDGNVYPRISLR
+222 QDGKVYPRISLG
-234 ALVREGLNRQDFSV
+234 ALVREGLNRQDFSII
-248 YSAISFLA
+248 SAVSFLA
-256 LLSSFNLSTSIGVPR
+256 LLSSFNLSSLIGFPR
-271 ALLAIFITFAITS
+271 ASLAIFITFVITS
-284 GYFLFQRK
+284 VYFLIQRK
-292 CIPNISM
+292 YVPNIRM
-299 KSTAAKVLN
+299 KSITVKVLN
-308 LLAPGLALSGVFYL
+308 LSAPGLVLSGVFYL
-322 INTYIFLDDF
+322 LNTLIFSDDL
-332 GFLNLFLLPI
+332 GFLNLILLPI

-354 VVREDQSRFFSQL
+354 IVKEDQSHFFSQL
-367 KLDIDSRVPEQVNS
+367 KLDIDSRVPEQANN

-419 EARVTLERLASSL
+419 EAKATLERLASSL
-432 TAQIGKNFENFN
+432 TAQIGKNFEDFN

-458 SGIALVEYASDPDV
+458 SGIALIEFTSDPDV
-472 LSGFS
+472 LSGFK

-488 SITNAVRTASAT
+488 SITNAVRTANAT
-500 IIQISWERT
+500 VIRISWERT

-518 KDNGHVDHIGASGLG
+518 KNNGHVDHIGATGLG

-540 AYGRWSRETIEG
+540 AYGRWSRETIDG

-561 E
+561 A

>member
-1 VENKKNTVRLNF
+1 MENKQNTVRLNF

-32 NLTGDIQDFRLLLG
+32 NLRGDGQDFQLLLG

-60 FIYLVTQTFT
+60 LIDLVTQTFR
-70 QKLSDS
+70 QNLSDS

-82 VSFIA
+82 VLLIA
-87 VIGLIKGYFSY
+87 VIGLIRGYFSY

-111 LPNRLLTST
+111 LPIRLATST
-120 SSTLLWLTLATYLD
+120 SSTLLWLTLAIYLV
-134 SMHEKFKNEFDA
+134 SMHEKFKNDFDS
-146 FLRNSFNTLSKVE
+146 FIRTSFNTLSKVE
-159 PAQLRKIPPALAP
+159 PAQLRKIPSALAP
-172 EIKAIEL
+172 EINAIEV

-184 LSHVYQSVVTPE
+184 LSHMYESVVTPE

-205 RDCIETSIRP
+205 RDCVETSIRP

-222 QDGNVYPRISLR
+222 QDGKVYPRISLR
-234 ALVREGLNRQDFSV
+234 ALLREGLDRQDFSI
-248 YSAISFLA
+248 YSAVSFLA
-256 LLSSFNLSTSIGVPR
+256 LLSSFNLSSSIGVPR
-271 ALLAIFITFAITS
+271 ASLAIFITFAITS
-284 GYFLFQRK
+284 GYFLVQRK
-292 CIPNISM
+292 YVPNISM
-299 KSTAAKVLN
+299 KSKTLKVLN
-308 LLAPGLALSGVFYL
+308 LSAPGLALSGVFYL
-322 INTYIFLDDF
+322 LNTYIFSDDL

-367 KLDIDSRVPEQVNS
+367 KLDIDSRITEQVNN

-419 EARVTLERLASSL
+419 EAKVTLERLASSL

-488 SITNAVRTASAT
+488 SITNAVRTANAT
-500 IIQISWERT
+500 IIRISWERT
-509 GSLNLRVEV
+509 ASLNLCVEV

-540 AYGRWSRETIEG
+540 AFGRWSRETIDG

>member
-1 VENKKNTVRLNF
+1 MENKKNTVRLNF

-60 FIYLVTQTFT
+60 LIDLVTQTFR
-70 QKLSDS
+70 QNLSDS

-82 VSFIA
+82 VLLIA
-87 VIGLIKGYFSY
+87 IVGLIRGYFSY

-111 LPNRLLTST
+111 LPIRLVTST
-120 SSTLLWLTLATYLD
+120 SSTLLWLTLAIYLV
-134 SMHEKFKNEFDA
+134 SMHEKFKDEFDS
-146 FLRNSFNTLSKVE
+146 FIRTSFNTLSKVE
-159 PAQLRKIPPALAP
+159 PAQLRKIPAALAP

-222 QDGNVYPRISLR
+222 QDGKVYPRISLR
-234 ALVREGLNRQDFSV
+234 TLVREGLNRQDFSI
-248 YSAISFLA
+248 YSAVSFLA
-256 LLSSFNLSTSIGVPR
+256 LLISFNLSSSIGIPR
-271 ALLAIFITFAITS
+271 ASLAILITFSITS
-284 GYFLFQRK
+284 GYFLIQRK
-292 CIPNISM
+292 YVPNIRM
-299 KSTAAKVLN
+299 KSKTVKISN
-308 LLAPGLALSGVFYL
+308 LSAPGLALSGVFYL
-322 INTYIFLDDF
+322 LNTFIFLDDF

-354 VVREDQSRFFSQL
+354 VVREDQSRFFTQL
-367 KLDIDSRVPEQVNS
+367 KLDIDSRVPEQVDN
-381 QDQQSGKEVAAFLHN
+381 QDQRSGKEVAAFLHN

-411 LSKNPDSK
+411 LSKTPDSK
-419 EARVTLERLASSL
+419 EARATLERLASSL

-458 SGIALVEYASDPDV
+458 SGIALVEYASDLDV

-488 SITNAVRTASAT
+488 SITNAVRTANAT
-500 IIQISWERT
+500 VIRISWERT

-518 KDNGHVDHIGASGLG
+518 KDNGHVEHIGASGLG

-540 AYGRWSRETIEG
+540 AYGRWSRETIDG

>member
-1 VENKKNTVRLNF
+1 MENKNNTVRLNF

-32 NLTGDIQDFRLLLG
+32 NLRGDGQDFQLLLG

-60 FIYLVTQTFT
+60 LIDLVTQTSR

-82 VSFIA
+82 VLFIA
-87 VIGLIKGYFSY
+87 VIGLIRGYFSY
-98 IGLGLLDFPEYAE
+98 IGLGLLDFPEYAK
-111 LPNRLLTST
+111 LPIRLVTST
-120 SSTLLWLTLATYLD
+120 SSTLLWLTLAIYLV
-134 SMHEKFKNEFDA
+134 SMHEAFKSEFDA
-146 FLRNSFNTLSKVE
+146 FIRTSFTSLSKAE
-159 PAQLRKIPPALAP
+159 PTQLRKIPTALAP

-184 LSHVYQSVVTPE
+184 LSHMYQSVVTPE

-222 QDGNVYPRISLR
+222 QDGKVYPRISLG
-234 ALVREGLNRQDFSV
+234 ALVREGLNRQDFSII
-248 YSAISFLA
+248 SAVSFLA
-256 LLSSFNLSTSIGVPR
+256 LLSSFNLSSLIGFPR
-271 ALLAIFITFAITS
+271 ASLAIFITFVITS
-284 GYFLFQRK
+284 VYFLIQRK
-292 CIPNISM
+292 YVPNIRM
-299 KSTAAKVLN
+299 KSITVKVLN
-308 LLAPGLALSGVFYL
+308 LSAPGLVLSGVFYL
-322 INTYIFLDDF
+322 LNTLIFSDDL
-332 GFLNLFLLPI
+332 GFLNLILLPI

-354 VVREDQSRFFSQL
+354 IVKEDQSHFFSQL
-367 KLDIDSRVPEQVNS
+367 KLDIDSRVPEQANN

-419 EARVTLERLASSL
+419 EAKATLERLASSL
-432 TAQIGKNFENFN
+432 TAQIGKNFEDFN

-458 SGIALVEYASDPDV
+458 SGIALIEFTSDPDV
-472 LSGFS
+472 LSGFK

-488 SITNAVRTASAT
+488 SITNAVRTANAT
-500 IIQISWERT
+500 VIRISWERT

-518 KDNGHVDHIGASGLG
+518 KNNGHVDHIGATGLG

-540 AYGRWSRETIEG
+540 AYGRWSRETIDG

-561 E
+561 A

>member
-1 VENKKNTVRLNF
+1 MENKKNTVRLNF

-60 FIYLVTQTFT
+60 LIDLVTQSFRHN
-70 QKLSDS
+70 LSDS

-82 VSFIA
+82 VLLIA
-87 VIGLIKGYFSY
+87 VIGLIRGYFSY
-98 IGLGLLDFPEYAE
+98 IGLGILNFPEFAE
-111 LPNRLLTST
+111 LPIRLVTST
-120 SSTLLWLTLATYLD
+120 SSTLLWLTLAIYLV
-134 SMHEKFKNEFDA
+134 SMHEKFKYEFDS
-146 FLRNSFNTLSKVE
+146 FIRTSFNTLSKVE
-159 PAQLRKIPPALAP
+159 PTKLRKIPAALAP

-184 LSHVYQSVVTPE
+184 LSHMYQSVVTPE

-222 QDGNVYPRISLR
+222 QDGKVYPKISLR
-234 ALVREGLNRQDFSV
+234 ALVREGLNRQDFSI
-248 YSAISFLA
+248 YSAVSFLA
-256 LLSSFNLSTSIGVPR
+256 LLISFNLSSSIGIPR
-271 ALLAIFITFAITS
+271 ASLAVLITFAITT
-284 GYFLFQRK
+284 GYFLIQREYV
-292 CIPNISM
+292 PNIRM
-299 KSTAAKVLN
+299 KSKTLKVLN
-308 LLAPGLALSGVFYL
+308 LSAPGLALGGVFYL
-322 INTYIFLDDF
+322 LNTYIFLDDF

-367 KLDIDSRVPEQVNS
+367 KLDIDSRITEQVNN

-458 SGIALVEYASDPDV
+458 SGIALVEFMSDPDV

-540 AYGRWSRETIEG
+540 AYGRWSRETIDG

>member
-1 VENKKNTVRLNF
+1 MENKKNTVRLNF

-32 NLTGDIQDFRLLLG
+32 NLTGDGQAFRLLLG

-60 FIYLVTQTFT
+60 LIDLVTQTFRQNLT
-70 QKLSDS
+70 DS

-82 VSFIA
+82 VLLIA
-87 VIGLIKGYFSY
+87 VIGLIRGYFSY
-98 IGLGLLDFPEYAE
+98 IGLGLLDFAEYAE
-111 LPNRLLTST
+111 LPIRLATST
-120 SSTLLWLTLATYLD
+120 SSTLLWLTLAIYLV
-134 SMHEKFKNEFDA
+134 SMHEKFKNDFDS
-146 FLRNSFNTLSKVE
+146 FIRTSFNTLSKVE
-159 PAQLRKIPPALAP
+159 PSQLRKIPAAFAP
-172 EIKAIEL
+172 EIKAIEV

-184 LSHVYQSVVTPE
+184 LSHMYQSVVTPE

-222 QDGNVYPRISLR
+222 QDGKVYPRISLR
-234 ALVREGLNRQDFSV
+234 ALLREGLNRQDFSI
-248 YSAISFLA
+248 YSAVSFLA
-256 LLSSFNLSTSIGVPR
+256 LLSSFNLSSSIGVPR
-271 ALLAIFITFAITS
+271 ASLAIFITFAITS
-284 GYFLFQRK
+284 GYFLVQRK
-292 CIPNISM
+292 YVPNISM
-299 KSTAAKVLN
+299 KSKTLKVLN
-308 LLAPGLALSGVFYL
+308 LSAPGLALSGVFYL
-322 INTYIFLDDF
+322 LNTYIFSDDF

-367 KLDIDSRVPEQVNS
+367 KLDIDSRITEQVNN

-419 EARVTLERLASSL
+419 EAKVTLERLASSL

-458 SGIALVEYASDPDV
+458 SGIALVEYASDPDI

-540 AYGRWSRETIEG
+540 AFGRWSRETIDG